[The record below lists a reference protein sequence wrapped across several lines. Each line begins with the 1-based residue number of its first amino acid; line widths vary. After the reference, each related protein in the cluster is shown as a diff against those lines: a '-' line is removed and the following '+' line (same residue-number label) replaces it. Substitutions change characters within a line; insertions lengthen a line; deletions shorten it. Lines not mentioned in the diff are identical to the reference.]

1 MLKKKLYDGR
11 HFSLPALLTYNIVY
25 AKVFLNEVCWDLERA
40 KLEIVIVFQNS
51 QKEYSFMLFNNYFE
65 NIYLVPATV
74 LWRRRWHPTPVLL
87 P

>member
-11 HFSLPALLTYNIVY
+11 HFSLPVLLTYNIVY

-51 QKEYSFMLFNNYFE
+51 
-65 NIYLVPATV
+65 
-74 LWRRRWHPTPVLL
+74 H
-87 P
+87 